1 MRLKTLA
8 LTAASLAALVI
19 PASAQ
24 LAGGNANA
32 ALILHEDTNQRGAA
46 YPTDTALPNLS
57 RIRFND
63 QVSSITVNDGLWEL
77 CTDGNYRG
85 RCEIVDSSIRDLRA
99 IGLND
104 AISSVRR
111 VSSRPTP
118 HPHPYPD
125 VPDVNEDAPIV
136 FYERTGLRGRAL
148 PIETSAR
155 RFGPLGFN
163 DRARSVRVNSG
174 VWRLCTDANF
184 GGRCEFLD
192 NTVRD
197 LGVLRLS
204 GNISSAELTPYPQG
218 PGSYD
223 IALFNRS
230 DYRGEFLGFD
240 DAVRSLGSYNFN
252 DTAGSVMINRGT
264 WLVCEH
270 ANYRGRCEVVDASLR
285 SLDQIGLDNR
295 ISSLRRYD
303 PRRDDHY
310 RRGGV
315 YDDGYGRTGGYG
327 DDDYGHPHRRDPGGH
342 SDRGIRGEQTVFFP
356 VPRSYG
362 ERIRNG
368 DGAAT
373 RFCRARGF
381 DTAVYKGRGRVLS
394 DVLCR

>member
-1 MRLKTLA
+1 MRLKSIA
-8 LTAASLAALVI
+8 LTAASFAALAI

-32 ALILHEDTNQRGAA
+32 ALILHQDTNQRGAA
-46 YPTDTALPNLS
+46 YPTDTALPDLS

-63 QVSSITVNDGLWEL
+63 QVSSITVNDGFWEL

-85 RCEIVDSSIRDLRA
+85 RCEIVESSIQDLRA

-104 AISSVRR
+104 AISSARR
-111 VSSRPTP
+111 VSSRPAP
-118 HPHPYPD
+118 HPHPDRPD
-125 VPDVNEDAPIV
+125 INEDAPIV

-148 PIETSAR
+148 PIESSTRS
-155 RFGPLGFN
+155 FGPFRFN
-163 DRARSVRVNSG
+163 DLARSVRVNSG
-174 VWRLCTDANF
+174 VWRLCTDSNY

-197 LGVLRLS
+197 LSVLRLS
-204 GNISSAELTPYPQG
+204 GNISSVELTPYRQG
-218 PGSYD
+218 PGSSD

-240 DAVRSLGSYNFN
+240 EAVQNLASYNFN
-252 DTAGSVMINRGT
+252 DTAGSIMINRGT
-264 WLVCEH
+264 WLVCED

-285 SLDQIGLDNR
+285 NLDQSGLDNR
-295 ISSLRRYD
+295 ISSLRPYD
-303 PRRDDHY
+303 PRRDDRY
-310 RRGGV
+310 RRAGG
-315 YDDGYGRTGGYG
+315 YDDGYGSTGGYG
-327 DDDYGHPHRRDPGGH
+327 DDDDYDHPNRRGPGGN
-342 SDRGIRGEQTVFFP
+342 SERGIRGEQSVFFP
-356 VPRSYG
+356 VPRHYG

-373 RFCRARGF
+373 RFCRDKGYE
-381 DTAVYKGRGRVLS
+381 TAVYKGRGRVLS